1 VFTIVGVSRPDRP
14 EPPAVTDGP
23 STTLARILEDAG
35 HTMLHPAFEDQ
46 DLGRTVDGLV
56 IYDPTDQVVWP
67 QLPLVLGVGAPS
79 GERLEALVDQVA
91 RRSGGAVILR
101 QQTVASLPEHF
112 TGAPILTLG
121 DETSWM
127 QVVATLAPLL
137 TGSVLPMT
145 PAPLGS
151 VPTGDLFAL
160 ANAIAEILD
169 APVTVEDRDSRI
181 LAFSIR
187 QEEAD
192 PSRVGAILN
201 RQVTPW
207 ATHNLQERGIFRQLY
222 RTQEPLFV
230 DPPES
235 GHGGFTMPR
244 VVLGIRAGDE
254 ILGSVW
260 AAVPEPL
267 SDERMQHFR
276 DLQSTVAVHLL
287 SHRANANV
295 ERRMRSDLTAQVLA
309 GGPEAEEVAARLGLP
324 RRPMIVLAM
333 ALPDREQ
340 EPGRLHGDRAAELI
354 RLGDAFDMYLGSSQP
369 GASAALVGDV
379 VYGIVPLPAGAEPDP
394 DRGVRMAKDFLTRMG
409 RRSAA
414 AIGVSAVTPDAEGLS
429 RARDDADRALR
440 LARSSPED
448 NRVCSTVEH
457 AFGLLMMEMTDLVT
471 ARGMAISGPCARLV
485 EHDEQH
491 GSDLVPTL
499 RAWLDHFGDNIAA
512 ATSLHV
518 HPNTFRYRLKR
529 VSEVSGIDLDDRDE
543 RLSLMLQFRIFLRS

>member
-1 VFTIVGVSRPDRP
+1 
-14 EPPAVTDGP
+14 
-23 STTLARILEDAG
+23 
-35 HTMLHPAFEDQ
+35 MLRPAFDDQ

-56 IYDPTDQVVWP
+56 IYDPVDQEAWSRR
-67 QLPLVLGVGAPS
+67 PLVLGVGVQP
-79 GERLEALVDQVA
+79 GEQLGSLVDRVA
-91 RRSGGAVILR
+91 RRDGGALILR
-101 QQTVASLPEHF
+101 KSAAASLA
-112 TGAPILTLG
+112 TGATSAPVLTLG

-127 QVVATLAPLL
+127 QLAATLAPLL
-137 TGSVLPMT
+137 SRSAGTT
-145 PAPLGS
+145 APAPLGR

-169 APVTVEDRDSRI
+169 APVTVEDRNSRI

-207 ATHNLQERGIFRQLY
+207 ATQDLQERGIFRQLY

-235 GHGGFTMPR
+235 GYGGFTMPR

-267 SDERMQHFR
+267 SDERMQLFR

-309 GGPEAEEVAARLGLP
+309 GGPQAEEVAARLGLP
-324 RRPMIVLAM
+324 RRPMLVLAM
-333 ALPDREQ
+333 ALPDSE
-340 EPGRLHGDRAAELI
+340 EETTRLHGDRAAELI

-369 GASAALVGDV
+369 GASASLVGDV
-379 VYGIVPLPAGAEPDP
+379 VYGIVPVSTGTEPEP
-394 DRGVRMAKDFLTRMG
+394 DRGSRMARDFLARVG
-409 RRSAA
+409 RRSAV
-414 AIGVSAVTPDAEGLS
+414 IGVSAVAPDADGLS

-440 LARSSPED
+440 LARSSPRG

-457 AFGLLMMEMTDLVT
+457 AFELLMMEMTDLVT
-471 ARGMAISGPCARLV
+471 ARGMGITGPFARLV
-485 EHDEQH
+485 EHDERH
-491 GSDLVPTL
+491 SSDLVPTL
-499 RAWLDHFGDNIAA
+499 RAWLDHFGDNISASTA
-512 ATSLHV
+512 LHV

-529 VSEVSGIDLDDRDE
+529 VGEVSGMNLDDRDE
-543 RLSLMLQFRIFLRS
+543 RLSLMLQFRLFMRS